1 MNNWDFNGS
10 PLGPLLPK
18 DTRHTAIFGDAIR
31 HSRTVFT
38 DDPVTV
44 KAVQFLN
51 SNTYAVGG
59 TGTIN
64 LNAGTSAPQA
74 AIDVILG
81 DHQFQTEVNL
91 QMNTDVTIDAGHSL
105 TFNNT
110 LNLGGNTLTKLGDGD
125 LTIRNTLVSG
135 MGGTVNLQ
143 QGSISGNGN
152 VGSDVNNSEGTI
164 SPGDSLQVSSQVPE
178 PGTVFLI
185 VIGTILFSLW
195 RTRGLKIP

>member
-1 MNNWDFNGS
+1 M
-10 PLGPLLPK
+10 
-18 DTRHTAIFGDAIR
+18 DA
-31 HSRTVFT
+31 
-38 DDPVTV
+38 
-44 KAVQFLN
+44 
-51 SNTYAVGG
+51 
-59 TGTIN
+59 
-64 LNAGTSAPQA
+64 
-74 AIDVILG
+74 
-81 DHQFQTEVNL
+81 
-91 QMNTDVTIDAGHSL
+91 DVTIDAGHSL
-105 TFNNT
+105 AFNNT

-125 LTIRNTLVSG
+125 LAIRNTLVSG

-152 VGSDVNNSEGTI
+152 VGSDVNNSGGTI